1 MRRPGSIQS
10 FKTCVFCFW
19 AFVMKATPARQV
31 TPPWDV
37 YMANCHP
44 SWQGYPTWQTRQPTE
59 MGHPTYH
66 VYVIKIKKEII
77 WTGRLPHLGGL
88 PHLPRVPHPHV
99 NRPKESQ
106 CHPRAERIQFAA
118 NNPCSWTPKICQW
131 KWNLLN
137 LTPFNGKYLNME
149 NWCRKRRGESGG
161 YRIMCMFRTNT
172 FEWL

>member
-1 MRRPGSIQS
+1 
-10 FKTCVFCFW
+10 
-19 AFVMKATPARQV
+19 
-31 TPPWDV
+31 
-37 YMANCHP
+37 
-44 SWQGYPTWQTRQPTE
+44 

-149 NWCRKRRGESGG
+149 NWCRKRREDTVLCACSE
-161 YRIMCMFRTNT
+161 RILLSDFKYFLRAINFTINYVY
-172 FEWL
+172 